1 MAFEKP
7 IESLLKQCKICKLM
21 QISGKLSYQVK
32 IFNVSQFMLGF
43 VATLHLFAITF
54 DKVL

>member
-21 QISGKLSYQVK
+21 HISGKLSYQVK
-32 IFNVSQFMLGF
+32 TFNVLQFYVGF
-43 VATLHLFAITF
+43 CCYFTSICNHFS
-54 DKVL
+54 